1 MTEEQ
6 RQELIRLGINPDTGR
21 KVRSDKGQVR
31 GANSKTRSDK
41 GMTRGPQDNPLSS
54 TGKCRSDAGQYRTK
68 TKGVAASKL
77 ATYSS
82 LRGRLLRQEADDNQP
97 DYVVREDKNHIY
109 TVMVKHNT
117 ARYKN
122 YTVVNRNVKKTRTV
136 KHIQGYRTDLE
147 AYRWAALYELNQEN
161 ARHKAAGY
169 PIGDTFK
176 HEAEVLRVDNTYDL
190 MCRLY
195 HIADRDQVFW
205 TYEQWA
211 RAYRVVQ
218 DELLSED
225 FVFEL
230 GKIPGRDGYL
240 MEFADNLQAIEL
252 AEKQAAE
259 ELWSARIERARVRD
273 MLEEKRI
280 QEEVIKLL
288 EDPEAAGYS
297 MSKLRKIARLRI
309 RIQELKEESGE

>member
-31 GANSKTRSDK
+31 GANSKVRSDK
-41 GMTRGPQDNPLSS
+41 GMTRGSQDNPLSS
-54 TGKCRSDAGQYRTK
+54 KGKCRADAGQFRTK

-77 ATYSS
+77 ATYSN

-109 TVMVKHNT
+109 TVMVRHNT

-161 ARHKAAGY
+161 ARHKQAGY
-169 PIGDTFK
+169 PIVDTFR

-205 TYEQWA
+205 TYERWA

-218 DELLSED
+218 DEVLGED

-230 GKIPGRDGYL
+230 GKIPGKDGYL
-240 MEFADNLQAIEL
+240 LEFAGALQAIEA
-252 AEKQAAE
+252 AEKQAAG

-273 MLEEKRI
+273 MQEEKRI
-280 QEEVIKLL
+280 QEEVLKLL

-297 MSKLRKIARLRI
+297 MSKLRKLARLRI
-309 RIQELKEESGE
+309 KEAKGDN

>member
-6 RQELIRLGINPDTGR
+6 RQELLRLGINPDTGR

-31 GANSKTRSDK
+31 GAYSKTRSDK
-41 GMTRGPQDNPLSS
+41 GVVRGPQDNPLSA
-54 TGKCRSDAGQYRTK
+54 TGKCRADVGQFRTK

-82 LRGRLLRQEADDNQP
+82 LRGRLLRHSVDDNQP
-97 DYVVREDKNHIY
+97 EYVVREDKNNIY
-109 TVMVKHNT
+109 IVMVRHNS

-122 YTVVNRNVKKTRTV
+122 YTVVNRSVKKARTV

-169 PIGDTFK
+169 PIVDVFR

-211 RAYRVVQ
+211 KCYRVVQ
-218 DELLSED
+218 DELLSDD

-230 GKIPGRDGYL
+230 GKIPGKDGYL
-240 MEFADNLQAIEL
+240 LEFAGNLQAIEE
-252 AEKQAAE
+252 ADRQAE
-259 ELWSARIERARVRD
+259 EDSWLSRIERARVRD
-273 MLEEKRI
+273 MTEEKRI

-297 MSKLRKIARLRI
+297 MSKLRKLARLRV
-309 RIQELKEESGE
+309 KEGNE

>member
-6 RQELIRLGINPDTGR
+6 RQELIKLGINPDTGR

-31 GANSKTRSDK
+31 GANSKTRCDK
-41 GMTRGPQDNPLSS
+41 GVARGPQNNPLSS
-54 TGKCRSDAGQYRTK
+54 TGKCRADAGQFRTK
-68 TKGVAASKL
+68 TKGRMASKF
-77 ATYSS
+77 AVYSN
-82 LRGRLLRQEADDNQP
+82 LKARLLRQEADDNQP
-97 DYVVREDKNHIY
+97 DYVVREDKNYIY
-109 TVMVKHNT
+109 TVMVRHNT
-117 ARYKN
+117 ARYMN
-122 YTVVNRNVKKTRTV
+122 YTVVNRNVKKARTV

-169 PIGDTFK
+169 PIVEAFK
-176 HEAEVLRVDNTYDL
+176 HEAEVLQVDNTYDL
-190 MCRLY
+190 MCHLY

-205 TYEQWA
+205 DYEQWA

-218 DELLSED
+218 DEVLGED

-288 EDPEAAGYS
+288 DDPEAAGYS

-309 RIQELKEESGE
+309 RVQELRGDKND

>member
-6 RQELIRLGINPDTGR
+6 RQELIKLGINPDTGR

-31 GANSKTRSDK
+31 GAYSKTRSDK
-41 GMTRGPQDNPLSS
+41 GMTRGPQDNPLSA
-54 TGKCRSDAGQYRTK
+54 TGKCRSDAGQFRTK
-68 TKGVAASKL
+68 TKGVSASKF
-77 ATYSS
+77 ATYSN
-82 LRGRLLRQEADDNQP
+82 LKARLLRREADDNQP
-97 DYVVREDKNHIY
+97 DYVVREDKNYIY
-109 TVMVKHNT
+109 TVMVRHNT

-122 YTVVNRNVKKTRTV
+122 YTVVNRSVKKARTV

-169 PIGDTFK
+169 PIVDTFK
-176 HEAEVLRVDNTYDL
+176 HEAEVLQVDNTYDL

-205 TYEQWA
+205 NYEQWA
-211 RAYRVVQ
+211 RCYRVVQ
-218 DELLSED
+218 DEVLPED

-252 AEKQAAE
+252 AEKQAAG

-297 MSKLRKIARLRI
+297 MSKLRKLAKLRI
-309 RIQELKEESGE
+309 RIQELKEGKDD

>member
-6 RQELIRLGINPDTGR
+6 RQELIKLGINPNTGR

-31 GANSKTRSDK
+31 GAYSKTRSDK
-41 GMTRGPQDNPLSS
+41 GVARGPQDNPLSS
-54 TGKCRSDAGQYRTK
+54 TGRSRADAGQFRTK
-68 TKGVAASKL
+68 TKGRAASKL
-77 ATYSS
+77 ATYSN
-82 LRGRLLRQEADDNQP
+82 LRGRLLSQEADDNQP
-97 DYVVREDKNHIY
+97 DYVVREDKNYIY
-109 TVMVKHNT
+109 TVMVRHNT

-161 ARHKAAGY
+161 AGHKAAGY
-169 PIGDTFK
+169 PIVDTFK
-176 HEAEVLRVDNTYDL
+176 HEAEVLQVDNTYDL

-205 TYEQWA
+205 DYERWA
-211 RAYRVVQ
+211 RAYKVVQ
-218 DELLSED
+218 DEVLGED

-240 MEFADNLQAIEL
+240 MEFAENLQAIEL

-259 ELWSARIERARVRD
+259 DSYLARIERARVRD
-273 MLEEKRI
+273 RLEEKRI

-288 EDPEAAGYS
+288 DDPEAAGYS
-297 MSKLRKIARLRI
+297 MSKLRKLARLRI
-309 RIQELKEESGE
+309 KEGNE